1 MKIIKMIILQKVK
14 INKKKKKIKKKPKKI
29 QIKMEEGVGEQK
41 MMSMK
46 VV

>member
-1 MKIIKMIILQKVK
+1 MIILQKVK
-14 INKKKKKIKKKPKKI
+14 INKKKKKIKKKPKKT